1 MLNLTKQSQETVP
14 RLIKMEMNISEI
26 NTDIFGPHSVRSG
39 SVSKTKLAALPVDEI
54 LRKAGWSH
62 EGTMPQV

>member
-1 MLNLTKQSQETVP
+1 
-14 RLIKMEMNISEI
+14 MEMNISEI

-39 SVSKTKLAALPVDEI
+39 SVSKAKLAALPVDEI